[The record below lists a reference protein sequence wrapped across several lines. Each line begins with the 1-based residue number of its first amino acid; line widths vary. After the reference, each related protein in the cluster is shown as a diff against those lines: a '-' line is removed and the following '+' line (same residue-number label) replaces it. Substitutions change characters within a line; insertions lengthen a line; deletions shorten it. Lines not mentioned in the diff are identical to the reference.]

1 MHDHVLNFKADF
13 DILGTSNTMELVTV
27 TPTTEKYVWSD
38 QPRNTMKLVRHD
50 VASED
55 ESRLYWAQNGQTQ
68 YRIVNKEKTDRYG
81 ECRGYRI
88 VPSQGTIHLAINNSS
103 NLVNA
108 ANWAYHDLQ
117 ITKRKDS
124 EPR

>member
-1 MHDHVLNFKADF
+1 
-13 DILGTSNTMELVTV
+13 
-27 TPTTEKYVWSD
+27 
-38 QPRNTMKLVRHD
+38 MKLVRSD
-50 VASED
+50 IKSED

-68 YRIVNKEKTDRYG
+68 YRIVNKEKVNKYG

-88 VPSQGTIHLAINNSS
+88 LPSQGTVHLAINNSS